1 MDRFIY
7 IYELEYPASM
17 LYLKEI
23 RFTES
28 HLLTNLKNEQ
38 EKMSHNKQS

>member
-23 RFTES
+23 RLS